1 MAGGR
6 TATRQHTA
14 TRTARVAAPVAL
26 QASSLPSDP
35 DPLYGR
41 AILKI
46 AIELKKPTAKSYE
59 AVVEQTIRSMR
70 LDPEK
75 FRHYLGAN
83 RAERMGL
90 LLAAARKVAP

>member
-1 MAGGR
+1 MAAGR

-14 TRTARVAAPVAL
+14 TRTARAAASVAAPARPVPA
-26 QASSLPSDP
+26 DP

-46 AIELKKPTAKSYE
+46 ALELKKPSAKSYE